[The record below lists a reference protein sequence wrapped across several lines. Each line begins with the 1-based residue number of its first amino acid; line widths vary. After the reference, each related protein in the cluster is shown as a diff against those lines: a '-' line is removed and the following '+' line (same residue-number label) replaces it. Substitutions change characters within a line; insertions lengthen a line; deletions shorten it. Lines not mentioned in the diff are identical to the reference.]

1 MPIQNDSFTSL
12 VAERRPTF
20 AGLLLLIAG
29 LLVVP
34 TGYYA
39 IKAIKSSPRAAKVE
53 AVDLSQPDAKL
64 PELEPVDSNK
74 IDHVLI
80 ATASALA
87 ALSAAG
93 VGLWF
98 LFSQPSIN
106 EMMSQRNARIAILIS
121 GTTIGTVAMLLG
133 FALFASWFGSMT
145 DWIEKGDSKQAKWV
159 LGPVLIFLLGAGL
172 VFAAV
177 QPARSEER
185 NDPVLRKFSYGTN
198 LVLTCLLLVFALL
211 VGNLFLSIRLPN
223 KLDTTE
229 SGFYSLSE
237 ETKKYIASLDQPVK
251 AYTLLSEDMG
261 SLRNPIPADTRR
273 LLAACQEVNPTKF
286 QVKPLNPVLNKEE
299 LSALK
304 AKYPQF
310 DLDDVGILITV
321 GEDEKRSSYI
331 RYDDLATSAG
341 EGRGERQT
349 IFQGEGKL
357 VREML
362 FLTESKTKPVVY
374 FTQGS
379 GELELSPAPQ
389 GNNRLA
395 AAPRPATELK
405 ALLEKNYVE
414 VKTWTPDL
422 KDTKIP
428 DDGTAVVIADP
439 KSTMTPEGVAN
450 IRKYMIE
457 PRADGKKGK
466 LIVLTSPYANAT
478 GKGVADTGLEGLLAE
493 FQVKLGK
500 EFLLGR
506 PAQGLSYA
514 DVVAVPNPDLVR
526 ANNPLAMAYQLE
538 QKPLLLSECREIEP
552 VDAVPGAPPA
562 PFKAEWLFATYP
574 PNRITWIDPDTATN
588 PAQTLALL
596 TQPGNE
602 DLARKMQPTNRGSRL
617 IGAIVSEGPTPRIVV
632 IGCGASFGD
641 ASARRQR
648 GVEPPTELVAIA
660 LNWLRDR
667 PTVNIANKT
676 YGEYTMSK
684 TADGFRLFWLPF
696 GLILVAV
703 VGLGASV
710 WVIRRK

>member
-1 MPIQNDSFTSL
+1 MPTQTDSFTSL

-20 AGLLLLIAG
+20 AGLLLLIAA

-34 TGYYA
+34 AGYYA
-39 IKAIKSSPRAAKVE
+39 RKAIKSSPKAAKVE
-53 AVDLSQPDAKL
+53 VADPSQPDAKL
-64 PELEPVDSNK
+64 PDLDPVDPNR

-80 ATASALA
+80 ATASALG

-98 LFSQPSIN
+98 LFSQPSAN
-106 EMMSQRNARIAILIS
+106 EERKARMAILVA

-145 DWIEKGDSKQAKWV
+145 DWIEKGDAKQAKWV
-159 LGPVLIFLLGAGL
+159 LAPVLIFLIGAGL

-198 LVLTCLLLVFALL
+198 LILTCLLLVFALL

-229 SGFYSLSE
+229 SGFYSLSD

-251 AYTLLSEDMG
+251 AYTLLSDDLG
-261 SLRNPIPADTRR
+261 PRNPIPADTRR
-273 LLAACQEVNPTKF
+273 LLAACQEVNPAKF
-286 QVKPLNPVLNKEE
+286 QLKPLNPVLNKEE

-310 DLDDVGILITV
+310 DLDDDGILITV

-331 RYDDLATSAG
+331 RLSDLATTAG
-341 EGRGERQT
+341 ERGAERQL

-357 VREML
+357 IREML
-362 FLTESKTKPVVY
+362 FLTDNKTKPVVY

-389 GNNRLA
+389 GNNRLT

-422 KDTKIP
+422 KDAKIP
-428 DDGTAVVIADP
+428 DDATAVIIADP
-439 KSTMTPEGVAN
+439 KSTISPEGVAS
-450 IRKYMIE
+450 IRKYMTE

-500 EFLLGR
+500 AFLFSR
-506 PAQGLSYA
+506 PSSGLSYA
-514 DVVAVPNPDLVR
+514 DVEAGPNAQLVQT
-526 ANNPLAMAYQLE
+526 NNPLAMLYQILV
-538 QKPLLLSECREIEP
+538 KPLFLTECREVEP
-552 VDAVPGAPPA
+552 IDAQDAPPG

-574 PNRITWIDPDTATN
+574 SNRVTWTDPDSATN
-588 PAQTLALL
+588 PAQTLSLMS
-596 TQPGNE
+596 QPGNE
-602 DLARKMQPTNRGSRL
+602 DLIQKMRVTGRVSRSL
-617 IGAIVSEGPTPRIVV
+617 AVIVSEGATPRMVV

-641 ASARRQR
+641 ASARRRQR
-648 GVEPPTELVAIA
+648 GVEPPTELVAVA

-667 PTVNIANKT
+667 PTVSIANKT
-676 YGEYTMSK
+676 YGKYTMSK
-684 TADGFRLFWLPF
+684 TADNFRLFWLPF

>member
-1 MPIQNDSFTSL
+1 MPTQTDSFTSL

-20 AGLLLLIAG
+20 AGLLLLIAA

-34 TGYYA
+34 AGYYA
-39 IKAIKSSPRAAKVE
+39 RKAIKSSPKAAKVE
-53 AVDLSQPDAKL
+53 VADPSQPDAKL
-64 PELEPVDSNK
+64 PDLDPVDPNK
-74 IDHVLI
+74 LDHVVI
-80 ATASALA
+80 ATASALG

-98 LFSQPSIN
+98 LFSQPSAN
-106 EMMSQRNARIAILIS
+106 EERKARMAILVA

-133 FALFASWFGSMT
+133 FSLFASWFGSMT
-145 DWIEKGDSKQAKWV
+145 DWIEKGDAKQAKWV
-159 LGPVLIFLLGAGL
+159 LAPVLIFLIGAGL

-198 LVLTCLLLVFALL
+198 LILTCLLLVFALL

-229 SGFYSLSE
+229 SGFYSLSD

-251 AYTLLSEDMG
+251 AYTLLSDDLG
-261 SLRNPIPADTRR
+261 PRNPIPADTRR
-273 LLAACQEVNPTKF
+273 LLAACQEVNPAKF
-286 QVKPLNPVLNKEE
+286 QLKPLNPVLNKEE

-310 DLDDVGILITV
+310 DLDDDGILITV

-331 RYDDLATSAG
+331 RLSDLATTAG
-341 EGRGERQT
+341 ERGAERQL

-357 VREML
+357 IREVL
-362 FLTESKTKPVVY
+362 FLTESKTKPIVV

-379 GELELSPAPQ
+379 GELELTPAPQ
-389 GNNRLA
+389 GNNRLTA
-395 AAPRPATELK
+395 DPRPATELK
-405 ALLEKNYVE
+405 SMLDKNYIE
-414 VKTWTPDL
+414 VKSWTPDL

-428 DDGTAVVIADP
+428 DDATAVIIADP
-439 KSTMTPEGVAN
+439 KSTISPEGVAN
-450 IRKYMIE
+450 IRKYMTE

-466 LIVLTSPYANAT
+466 LIVLTSPYANAN
-478 GKGVADTGLEGLLAE
+478 GKGVADTGLEALLAE
-493 FQVKLGK
+493 YQVEIGK
-500 EFLLGR
+500 EFLFGQ
-506 PAQGLSYA
+506 PYQGLSYA
-514 DVVAVPNPDLVR
+514 DVIAASNRKLFLE
-526 ANNPLAMAYQLE
+526 NNPLAVAVQPG
-538 QKPLLLSECREIEP
+538 QKPLILTECREIVP
-552 VDAVPGAPPA
+552 IDAVPGAPPS
-562 PFKAEWLFATYP
+562 PFKSDWLFATIP
-574 PNRITWIDPDTATN
+574 KNRITWTDPDSAAN
-588 PAQTLALL
+588 PAQTLSLMSK
-596 TQPGNE
+596 PGSA
-602 DLARKMQPTNRGSRL
+602 DLIRKMKATEEGSRPL
-617 IGAIVSEGPTPRIVV
+617 AAIVSEGATPRMVV

-648 GVEPPTELVAIA
+648 GVEPPTELVAVA

-676 YGEYTMSK
+676 YGKYTMSK

>member
-1 MPIQNDSFTSL
+1 MPTQTDSFTSL

-20 AGLLLLIAG
+20 AGLLLLIAA
-29 LLVVP
+29 LLVA
-34 TGYYA
+34 TSGYYA
-39 IKAIKSSPRAAKVE
+39 AKVVRSSPKAAKVE
-53 AVDLSQPDAKL
+53 AVDPSQPDAKL
-64 PELEPVDSNK
+64 PELEPVDPNK
-74 IDHVLI
+74 LDHVVI
-80 ATASALA
+80 ATASALG
-87 ALSAAG
+87 ALSAAC

-98 LFSQPSIN
+98 LFSQPSAN
-106 EMMSQRNARIAILIS
+106 EERNARMAILVA

-145 DWIEKGDSKQAKWV
+145 DWIEKGDAKQAKWV
-159 LGPVLIFLLGAGL
+159 LAPVLIFLIGAGL

-198 LVLTCLLLVFALL
+198 LILTCLLLVFALL

-229 SGFYSLSE
+229 SGFYSLSD

-251 AYTLLSEDMG
+251 AYTLLSDDM
-261 SLRNPIPADTRR
+261 STARNPIPSDTRR

-286 QVKPLNPVLNKEE
+286 QVKPLNPVLNKDE

-310 DLDDVGILITV
+310 DLDDVGILLTV

-331 RYDDLATSAG
+331 RYEELFTPAD
-341 EGRGERQT
+341 GRTERQT
-349 IFQGEGKL
+349 TFQGESKL
-357 VREML
+357 IREML
-362 FLTESKTKPVVY
+362 FLTDNKTKPVVY

-389 GNNRLA
+389 GNNRLT

-422 KDTKIP
+422 KDAKIP
-428 DDGTAVVIADP
+428 DDATAVIIADP
-439 KSTMTPEGVAN
+439 KSTISPEGVAS
-450 IRKYMIE
+450 IRKYMTE

-466 LIVLTSPYANAT
+466 LIVLTSPYANAN

-500 EFLLGR
+500 AFLFSR
-506 PAQGLSYA
+506 PSSGLSYA
-514 DVVAVPNPDLVR
+514 DVEAGPNTQLVQT
-526 ANNPLAMAYQLE
+526 NNPLAMLYQIVV
-538 QKPLLLSECREIEP
+538 KPLFLTECREVEP
-552 VDAVPGAPPA
+552 IDAQDAPPG

-574 PNRITWIDPDTATN
+574 SNRVTWTDPDSATN
-588 PAQTLALL
+588 PGQTLSLMS
-596 TQPGNE
+596 QPGNE
-602 DLARKMQPTNRGSRL
+602 ELIQKMRVTARGSRSL
-617 IGAIVSEGPTPRIVV
+617 AAIVSEGATPRMVV

-648 GVEPPTELVAIA
+648 GVEPPTELVAVA

-676 YGEYTMSK
+676 YGKYTMSK
-684 TADGFRLFWLPF
+684 TADNFRLFWLPF

>member
-1 MPIQNDSFTSL
+1 MPTQTESFTSL
-12 VAERRPTF
+12 VADRRPTF
-20 AGLLLLIAG
+20 AGILLLIAA

-34 TGYYA
+34 AGYYA
-39 IKAIKSSPRAAKVE
+39 KKAIKSSPKAAKVE
-53 AVDLSQPDAKL
+53 AVDPSQPDAKP
-64 PELEPVDSNK
+64 PELESVDPNK

-80 ATASALA
+80 ATASALG
-87 ALSAAG
+87 ALAAAG

-106 EMMSQRNARIAILIS
+106 ELMSLRNARIAILVA

-145 DWIEKGDSKQAKWV
+145 DWIEKGESKQAQWV
-159 LGPVLIFLLGAGL
+159 LGPVLIFLIGAGL

-185 NDPVLRKFSYGTN
+185 NDPILRKFSYGTN
-198 LVLTCLLLVFALL
+198 LILTCLLLVFALL

-229 SGFYSLSE
+229 SGFYSLSD

-251 AYTLLSEDMG
+251 AYTLLSEEMG
-261 SLRNPIPADTRR
+261 GSRNPIPADTRR

-310 DLDDVGILITV
+310 DLDDDGILITV

-331 RYDDLATSAG
+331 RLSDLATTAG
-341 EGRGERQT
+341 ERGAERQL

-357 VREML
+357 IREML
-362 FLTESKTKPVVY
+362 FLTESKTKPIVV

-379 GELELSPAPQ
+379 GELELTPAPQ
-389 GNNRLA
+389 GNNRLTA
-395 AAPRPATELK
+395 DPRPATELK
-405 ALLEKNYVE
+405 SMLDKNYIE

-428 DDGTAVVIADP
+428 DDATAVLIADP
-439 KSTMTPEGVAN
+439 KSTISPEGVAN
-450 IRKYMIE
+450 IRKYMTE

-466 LIVLTSPYANAT
+466 LIVLTSPYANAN
-478 GKGVADTGLEGLLAE
+478 GKGVADTGLEALLAE
-493 FQVKLGK
+493 YQVEIGK
-500 EFLLGR
+500 EFLFGQ
-506 PAQGLSYA
+506 PYQGLSYA
-514 DVVAVPNPDLVR
+514 DAIALSNPKLVQD
-526 ANNPLAMAYQLE
+526 NNPLALAYQRG
-538 QKPLLLSECREIEP
+538 QKPLILTDCREIVP
-552 VDAVPGAPPA
+552 IDAVPGGPPS
-562 PFKAEWLFATYP
+562 PYKCDWLLATYP
-574 PNRITWIDPDTATN
+574 PNRITWADPDSAAN
-588 PAQTLALL
+588 PAQTLSLL
-596 TQPGNE
+596 SKPGNG
-602 DLARKMQPTNRGSRL
+602 DLIRKVRATGDGSRPL
-617 IGAIVSEGPTPRIVV
+617 AAIVSEGPTPRMVV

-676 YGEYTMSK
+676 YGKYTMSK